1 MIEDEFDQ
9 YSETEEQIDSLSEY
23 YSQVTGRNILMGFDN
38 DLEEVYINSSR
49 TNGNEYFES
58 VDDAERR
65 IKQLYS
71 DLILDDEDDY
81 DSLEGF

>member
-1 MIEDEFDQ
+1 MIEDEFDE
-9 YSETEEQIDSLSEY
+9 YSEIEEQAESLEEY
-23 YSQVTGRNILMGFDN
+23 YSQVTGRNIRIGLDN
-38 DLEEVYINSSR
+38 DLLEVYINSSR
-49 TNGNEYFES
+49 TNGNEYFETI
-58 VDDAERR
+58 DDAERR

>member
-9 YSETEEQIDSLSEY
+9 YSEIEEQAESLEEY
-23 YSQVTGRNILMGFDN
+23 YSQVTGRNINIRLDN
-38 DLEEVYINSSR
+38 DLMEVYINSSR
-49 TNGNEYFES
+49 TNGNEYFETI
-58 VDDAERR
+58 DDAERR

>member
-9 YSETEEQIDSLSEY
+9 YAEIEEQAESLEEY
-23 YSQVTGRNILMGFDN
+23 YSQVTGRNINIGLDN
-38 DLEEVYINSSR
+38 DLMEVYINSSR
-49 TNGNEYFES
+49 TNGNEYFETI
-58 VDDAERR
+58 DDAERR